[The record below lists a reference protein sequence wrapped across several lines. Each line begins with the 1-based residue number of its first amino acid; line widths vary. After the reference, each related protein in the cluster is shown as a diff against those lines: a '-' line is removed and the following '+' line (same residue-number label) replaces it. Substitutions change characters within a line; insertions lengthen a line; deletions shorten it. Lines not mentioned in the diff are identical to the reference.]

1 MKLCPLNLP
10 NWNNAIPG
18 SAQHEMIKE
27 AWDAL
32 RAAILLDSELKR
44 QREDILRALGI
55 IRELATENESLRTR
69 LVRLEKSHTA
79 LQKELRQL
87 LLRQLHEAAL
97 LEDAPPPSHESQ
109 QIH

>member
-1 MKLCPLNLP
+1 
-10 NWNNAIPG
+10 
-18 SAQHEMIKE
+18 MIKE

-55 IRELATENESLRTR
+55 IRELAAENEALRAR
-69 LVRLEKSHTA
+69 LARMETA
-79 LQKELRQL
+79 QASMQKEVRKL
-87 LLRQLHEAAL
+87 LLQQLHDVPLAL
-97 LEDAPPPSHESQ
+97 ESQESRESQ